1 MDAGLGRGLREG
13 ASPRLEH
20 HSPCPVFPVE
30 TLSQDSYSYGLST
43 ATSGYE
49 NKQYPP
55 SVAGQPQL
63 PATATLC
70 PPGGSGWGP
79 VSLLIQERPWE
90 SPISNSRFIVQ
101 E

>member
-1 MDAGLGRGLREG
+1 MDVGLGRGLREG

-20 HSPCPVFPVE
+20 HFPCLVFPVE
-30 TLSQDSYSYGLST
+30 TLSQESYSYGLST

-49 NKQYPP
+49 NKQYLP
-55 SVAGQPQL
+55 SVPQL
-63 PATATLC
+63 PAAATLC
-70 PPGGSGWGP
+70 PPGGSGWGLE
-79 VSLLIQERPWE
+79 SLPIQEGPWE